1 MIYSQKKDFKDTT
14 MTETD
19 KDYQV
24 TQNDFSPKFE
34 ISIFIPDAK
43 GGCSTKKKS
52 FSSDNAY
59 EIYKFWM
66 RNKGEKKRKPKKP
79 SNEKKSN

>member
-1 MIYSQKKDFKDTT
+1 M
-14 MTETD
+14 MTYQNDE
-19 KDYQV
+19 QV
-24 TQNDFSPKFE
+24 THNDFNPTFE

-79 SNEKKSN
+79 SNNNKTN